1 MKKKRFWGIL
11 LSLVML
17 LGLMPETSMTA
28 QAEDAEPQLTYQVS
42 LYKNDKGWKVYRTH
56 QTTTSFTIN
65 GGDFMIAVGH
75 TSGTWWIYRN
85 KGSNTGIMSLT
96 GSADWW
102 NQRNNVKVRLN
113 GIGTGSASIQEAY
126 APNGNKNKRVNGST
140 RTIQAKIERECA
152 ASATD
157 YTCEYDQNPHT
168 IGGVNVVFPQSGAVI
183 KYGTVN
189 NAYTLTEAPTFTNAG
204 TYTVY
209 YQVSGTADDLGAWVP
224 VTGSATVTINKA
236 PAPTVTVPT
245 LDAVT
250 YDPEKTLA
258 DIDLPE
264 GWAWTDETAVPTV
277 DNTGYNAALTV
288 DDANYDYTGV
298 EGYDADTH
306 RVIRTVALT
315 VNNPQIAPAYTVTI
329 PATVDLGGAPATV
342 SIDSMEN
349 IPTGKSVRVTI
360 EGDTDGN
367 FTVEQA
373 DDKLSY
379 TITGT
384 RPSHLNA
391 EPDDTTQLDVKDS
404 DEILHV
410 DGADDTGNPRYIE
423 LKFNEPEQE
432 PKYAGDY
439 TGTVTFNVSLS

>member
-17 LGLMPETSMTA
+17 LGLMPETSMTT

-75 TSGTWWIYRN
+75 TSGYWWIYRN

-96 GSADWW
+96 GSADSW
-102 NQRNNVKVRLN
+102 NQRNNVKVSLN

-126 APNGNKNKRVNGST
+126 APNGNKNKRVIGST

-315 VNNPQIAPAYTVTI
+315 VNNPQIAPTFTITI
-329 PATVDLGGAPATV
+329 PESVNIDGGTAEFKADNVTLPEGKKINITVDGENTESGQTTFNALNKAKDSTV
-342 SIDSMEN
+342 
-349 IPTGKSVRVTI
+349 
-360 EGDTDGN
+360 
-367 FTVEQA
+367 Q
-373 DDKLSY
+373 Y
-379 TITGT
+379 TIKNGSADVADGGT
-384 RPSHLNA
+384 ALTFT
-391 EPDDTTQLDVKDS
+391 EGGTQTLTFAKKADS
-404 DEILHV
+404 
-410 DGADDTGNPRYIE
+410 TPT
-423 LKFNEPEQE
+423 
-432 PKYAGDY
+432 YAGKH
-439 TGTVTFNVSLS
+439 TETLTFGVSVQ